1 LLISASK
8 ATIDDESLIRWLNM
22 NIFKQFYKSTYS
34 PKDIASFRFQGIGKT
49 ILYVFL
55 LTLLSI
61 LPAIYYLSTML
72 IAGIE
77 DTKSVMNN
85 ELPPFTI
92 DNGSLSAETDVPL
105 TIDKGDFTIVIDP
118 TGVITTE
125 DVEDANNA
133 IALLKNEIA
142 VAAGGRIDTYSYSML
157 EGLTLSKE
165 DFIDIVDT
173 IDGMKGI
180 IIPVMSLIMFLFS
193 SAVNFIEVSILAW
206 FGLLLKGLAGKNIS
220 YRHLWRMA
228 AYSVTLPTLFFTIMS
243 ALNTPVP
250 NSFIINWFVEII
262 ILYLALKEIPSEKTN
277 IEN

>member
-1 LLISASK
+1 LLILGSK
-8 ATIDDESLIRWLNM
+8 ATIDDESLLGWLNM
-22 NIFKQFYKSTYS
+22 NIFKQFYKSIYS
-34 PKDIASFRFQGIGKT
+34 PKDIASFRLQGIGKT
-49 ILYVFL
+49 ILYVFF

-61 LPAIYYLSTML
+61 LPSIYYLSTML

-92 DNGSLSAETDVPL
+92 DNGSLSAETDVPI
-105 TIDKGDFTIVIDP
+105 TIDKGDFTIIIDP
-118 TGVITTE
+118 TGVITIE
-125 DVEDANNA
+125 DVEDKDNT
-133 IALLKNEIA
+133 IALLKNDFA

-173 IDGMKGI
+173 FDGMKGV
-180 IIPVMSLIMFLFS
+180 IIPVISILMFLFS

-206 FGLLLKGLAGKNIS
+206 FGLLLKGLTGKNIS

-228 AYSVTLPTLFFTIMS
+228 AYSVTLPTVFFTIMG
-243 ALNTPVP
+243 ALNTTVP

-262 ILYLALKEIPSEKTN
+262 VLYLALKEIPNEKTTL
-277 IEN
+277 ET

>member
-1 LLISASK
+1 
-8 ATIDDESLIRWLNM
+8 M

-72 IAGIE
+72 TAGIE
-77 DTKSVMNN
+77 DTKSVMKN
-85 ELPPFTI
+85 ELPSFTI

-105 TIDKGDFTIVIDP
+105 TIDKGDFTIMIDP
-118 TGVITTE
+118 TGVTTTE